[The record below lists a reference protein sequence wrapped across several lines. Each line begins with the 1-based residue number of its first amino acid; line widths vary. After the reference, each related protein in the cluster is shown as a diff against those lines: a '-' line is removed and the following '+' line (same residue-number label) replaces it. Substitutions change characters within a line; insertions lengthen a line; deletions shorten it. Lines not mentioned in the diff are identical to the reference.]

1 MNKRFLSGLFSWML
15 ALSLVLPTVEV
26 NQVFATDSK
35 AEVTVAKG
43 IGSERPASKKLVK
56 FAEKQY
62 SVVGTVGKQEE
73 LVLKGYAEDGSE
85 VQLDLEVEIP
95 DGWKPYIDVTAKGN
109 KLTIKDKG
117 KAWSSQCIVND
128 KSNKDVTVRI
138 YI

>member
-1 MNKRFLSGLFSWML
+1 MNKRFLTGLFSLLL

-73 LVLKGYAEDGSE
+73 LVLKGYAEDGSS
-85 VQLDLEVEIP
+85 
-95 DGWKPYIDVTAKGN
+95 TA
-109 KLTIKDKG
+109 
-117 KAWSSQCIVND
+117 
-128 KSNKDVTVRI
+128 
-138 YI
+138 